1 MPMFAPA
8 TDKSEYELPDP
19 DRYIAVCVG
28 IEDAPDKGFGP
39 GVKWQFQLIN
49 PQTNLNVADSQGR
62 DFILWQFTSTK
73 MGPKSRAR
81 PIIEALLGRELVNGE
96 VPDSR
101 HLFNKGMVCL
111 VAHEKNEAG
120 IVQAKVTSCAPY
132 NPARDAAKAPAAPA
146 PAPGFDANGDPVGSN
161 GVDRTAVIQKFE
173 KARRSAEVLGTPK
186 HLDWLAMD
194 PEAMSADDL
203 VAVTAA
209 INADLTG

>member
-8 TDKSEYELPDP
+8 TDKAEYELPEP

-39 GVKWQFQLIN
+39 GVKWQFQLID
-49 PQTNLNVADSQGR
+49 PRTNLPVRDSQGR

-73 MGPKSRAR
+73 MGPKSRCR
-81 PIIEALLGRELVNGE
+81 PIIEALLGRELLNGE

-101 HLFNKGMVCL
+101 ELLNKGMICL
-111 VAHEKNEAG
+111 VAHEKAEDGTIRAR
-120 IVQAKVTSCAPY
+120 VTSCTPY
-132 NPARDAAKAPAAPA
+132 NPAPDAAKVAAPA
-146 PAPGFDANGDPVGSN
+146 PAPGFDANGNTVSVN
-161 GVDRTAVIQKFE
+161 GADKAALIQKFE

-194 PEAMSADDL
+194 PATMSADDL
-203 VAVTAA
+203 VSVTAA
-209 INADLTG
+209 INVELTA